1 MSDVLAPA
9 LSELARIA
17 EGLRSESATLRTEL
31 EIRSAQAR
39 VRRQLDEVLRVMR
52 ELPPESKKRL
62 GQAANQVKA
71 EVEDIVSA
79 RLRALTAEEQAADL
93 ARTVDVTLPG
103 RAAPLGHLHPITQA
117 RRDIE
122 RIFGELGFEV
132 ATGPQVETD
141 FHNFEALAM
150 PKDHPARDMQDTFYV
165 TDDVVLRTHTSP
177 VQVRVMLRQPPP
189 VKIICPGVVY
199 RRDDDPTHS
208 PMFHQVEGLLVDTN
222 VSLADLKGVL
232 LHFVRRFFG
241 ADFSVRLRPSFFPF
255 TEPSAEI
262 DLLCVFCRGQGCRT
276 CKSGWLEIGGS
287 GMVDPEVFRHVGYDK
302 YDVTGFAFG
311 MGIDRMAMLR
321 HGISDIKLLFEN
333 DVRFLRQF

>member
-1 MSDVLAPA
+1 
-9 LSELARIA
+9 
-17 EGLRSESATLRTEL
+17 
-31 EIRSAQAR
+31 
-39 VRRQLDEVLRVMR
+39 
-52 ELPPESKKRL
+52 
-62 GQAANQVKA
+62 
-71 EVEDIVSA
+71 
-79 RLRALTAEEQAADL
+79 ALTAEEQAADL

-165 TDDVVLRTHTSP
+165 TDDVVLRTHPSP